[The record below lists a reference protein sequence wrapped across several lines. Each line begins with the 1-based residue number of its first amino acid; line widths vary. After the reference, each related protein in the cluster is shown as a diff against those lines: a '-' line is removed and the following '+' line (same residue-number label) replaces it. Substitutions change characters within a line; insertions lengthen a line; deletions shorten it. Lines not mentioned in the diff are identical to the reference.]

1 MGRKGIVHKILMGA
15 VAVSMALTGL
25 LGSVPLPV
33 KAAEEE
39 KYTVTFE
46 AYEGTCE
53 TESISVPKGESIILP
68 EAAYEGHY
76 LLSWTDVTVNGNVTT
91 FRSIGGAG
99 DTYTPERDLC
109 LYANWKPEEETGQE
123 TEEEPDQKQ
132 EETTGQEPE
141 EKPEQTTEQTTE
153 QEPGQDISVSYEAR
167 IGEIYYEDIESAFAD
182 AGEGDTITVLKDC
195 SASGTLEVTADNIT
209 LCSVDKENPATVRR
223 DEEFSGKMY
232 RTDAENVLIGITSG
246 SLTMDHIIIDGGAVL
261 DEEFVNT
268 GEVWESPLIYVRGA
282 CAIGEGCI
290 LQNNYNTDYSESV
303 NSSRSVRTAGA
314 LEVAYG
320 GSLTMD
326 GGLIQDCYTL
336 GAGGGIQ
343 TGSNTETK
351 ITSGTI
357 RHCYGIWG
365 GALGLMGPSEI
376 SGMELYGNEAESSG
390 GAVWSI
396 SELEL
401 DGCTIRDNYS
411 DYDGGGASI
420 TSNCR
425 TVVSRCAF
433 TGNSAGRGSA
443 IHVSGSSGTE
453 APVIRDC
460 TITGNRSD
468 AETPING
475 SAINYLGRDGL
486 VLDGE
491 IVMED
496 NTYYN
501 GRQNDIVFWFDDAE
515 PIRLGKDFTS
525 TSLFKL
531 SGYEVT
537 SGKLL
542 IDATTNG
549 KEADTRQFSSSH
561 GGFRTEEIGGDIY
574 FTRIYRILY
583 ILNETGYLDP
593 KLYAADEPVTILG
606 RDAEIPSLGSFT
618 RPDQVFAGWNTE
630 KDGSGTDYAE
640 GQEVFL
646 TEDIIYLYGKWEDKF
661 TVSYA
666 YNGGTGDMESDYS
679 APGYPAALPGAS
691 REGYRL
697 KGWYEDEGLTAF
709 AGMAGEDYAAD
720 ADITLYAAWE
730 PEEKAEATITFDADG
745 GTMEGGDITAKI
757 GDTITLPA
765 CTKEGYEFAGWYD
778 GGIYV
783 GNADDEYAVT
793 GDATLKAHY
802 IKKEAPVCTVTFDT
816 DGGQE
821 ISPVKVEKGRKITLP
836 EAVKEGCLFLGWYTE
851 KEGGEKA
858 GTEFTVAEDITLFA
872 HWEKEAEKPVEKP
885 EATITFDADGG
896 EMEGGDIT
904 AKIGDTITLPSCT
917 KEGYEFTG
925 WYDNGTCVGA
935 AGEKYTVT
943 GDATLKAHYEKK
955 EETTYLITFDP
966 NGGRKAEHIRA
977 AKGEKIALP
986 GTEKSGYVFLGWYTE
1001 KKGGILL
1008 GLAGDEM
1015 EVAKDMTVYAL
1026 WEKKK
1031 TGETADK
1038 NPETCKAVFHTEGG
1052 TLKNKDITVVKGA
1065 GLYLPMPE
1073 KEGYEFAGWYLDK
1086 SLKQF
1091 AGAYRDAYRITKDTD
1106 FYAKWEKANTSNS
1119 GGNDSKDDAGHG
1131 NAETKETYTV
1141 KYDANGGTVKESYAK
1156 VEKGT
1161 GVKLPSAEREGF
1173 SFKGWYTGKQVF
1185 IGKAGSTY
1193 KSDKDIT
1200 LFAKW
1205 EKITG
1210 GADNGSGNG
1219 NGSTETGSS
1228 PGAGAGTSDSPGKE
1242 SGVSAAS
1249 GRPDEKADAS
1259 TEKTSGT
1266 AVNVSGTAA
1275 EKEPVIQTGRTSPVY
1290 LLAALGMCGILLAA
1304 FSIREGKR
1312 SSGK

>member
-15 VAVSMALTGL
+15 VAVSVALTGL

-33 KAAEEE
+33 RAAEEE

-123 TEEEPDQKQ
+123 TEEEPEQHPE
-132 EETTGQEPE
+132 EETGEEPE
-141 EKPEQTTEQTTE
+141 EKPEQKPEETTGQETEKEPEQEPEKET
-153 QEPGQDISVSYEAR
+153 EPGQDISVSYEAR
-167 IGEIYYEDIESAFAD
+167 IGETYYEDIESAFAD

-209 LCSVDKENPATVRR
+209 LCSGDKENPATVRR

-232 RTDAENVLIGITSG
+232 RTDAENVLIGVTSG
-246 SLTMDHIIIDGGAVL
+246 SLALDHIIIDGGAVL

-343 TGSNTETK
+343 AGSNTETK

-365 GALGLMGPSEI
+365 GALGLMGRSEI
-376 SGMELYGNEAESSG
+376 SGMELYGNEAKSSG
-390 GAVWSI
+390 GAVWSD

-401 DGCTIRDNYS
+401 AGCTVRDNYS

-420 TSNCR
+420 TSNYR
-425 TVVSRCAF
+425 TVVSGCVF

-460 TITGNRSD
+460 TIAGNRSD

-501 GRQNDIVFWFDDAE
+501 GLQNDIVFWFDDAE
-515 PIRLGKDFTS
+515 PIQLGKDFSS
-525 TSLFKL
+525 TSHFKL

-537 SGKLL
+537 SGKLV

-549 KEADTRQFSSSH
+549 KEADIQQFSSSH
-561 GGFRTEEIGGDIY
+561 GKFRTEEIGGDIY

-593 KLYAADEPVTILG
+593 ELYAADEPVTILG

-618 RPDQVFAGWNTE
+618 RKDKVFVGWNTE
-630 KDGSGTDYAE
+630 KDGSGTYYAE

-646 TEDIIYLYGKWEDKF
+646 AEDILYLYGKWEDKF
-661 TVSYA
+661 TVSYS
-666 YNGGTGDMESDYS
+666 YNGGTGDVESDYS

-697 KGWYEDEGLTAF
+697 KGWYEDEELTVL
-709 AGMAGEDYAAD
+709 AGRAGEDYAANE
-720 ADITLYAAWE
+720 DITLYAAWE
-730 PEEKAEATITFDADG
+730 KEEKAEATIIFDADG
-745 GTMEGGDITAKI
+745 GKMEGGDITAKI

-765 CTKEGYEFAGWYD
+765 CTKDDYEFAGWYD
-778 GGIYV
+778 NDLRV
-783 GNADDEYAVT
+783 GQAGEAYTVS
-793 GDATLKAHY
+793 GDVTLKAHY
-802 IKKEAPVCTVTFDT
+802 IKKEAPVCTVSFDT

-821 ISPVKVEKGRKITLP
+821 ISPVKVEKGREITLP

-872 HWEKEAEKPVEKP
+872 RWEKEAEKPVEKP

-904 AKIGDTITLPSCT
+904 AKIGDAITLPSCT
-917 KEGYEFTG
+917 KEGYEFVG
-925 WYDNGTCVGA
+925 WYDNDLCVGA

-977 AKGEKIALP
+977 AKGEKITLP

-1015 EVAKDMTVYAL
+1015 KVTKDMTVYAL
-1026 WEKKK
+1026 WEKEK

-1073 KEGYEFAGWYLDK
+1073 KEGYEFAGWYLDQ

-1091 AGAYRDAYRITKDTD
+1091 AGAYRDVYRITKDTD
-1106 FYAKWEKANTSNS
+1106 FYAKWEEADESNS
-1119 GGNDSKDDAGHG
+1119 GGNDSKDDANHG
-1131 NAETKETYTV
+1131 NAETKEIYTV

-1161 GVKLPSAEREGF
+1161 GIKIPVAEREGF
-1173 SFKGWYTGKQVF
+1173 AFKGWYTDKQVF
-1185 IGKAGSTY
+1185 VGKAGDTY
-1193 KSDKDIT
+1193 QPEGNIC
-1200 LFAKW
+1200 LYARW
-1205 EKITG
+1205 EKAAGGNSSGGSADTG
-1210 GADNGSGNG
+1210 NSSDARTGAFTGTSGQDSKTG
-1219 NGSTETGSS
+1219 MTTGKSGST
-1228 PGAGAGTSDSPGKE
+1228 AA
-1242 SGVSAAS
+1242 GVS
-1249 GRPDEKADAS
+1249 E
-1259 TEKTSGT
+1259 
-1266 AVNVSGTAA
+1266 TAA

-1290 LLAALGMCGILLAA
+1290 FLAALGMCGILLAA
-1304 FSIREGKR
+1304 FSSCEGKR